1 MKPNRTT
8 LRDRCRMAMAGID
21 KHLASETTIPLD
33 GAAKAPADIKKAL
46 QGTIDAADATQAA
59 RANWLDASRAE
70 RSQGDGIVSLLA
82 SLRAFVI
89 LKFGGADVATLA
101 DFGFTPR
108 KQTPKTVE
116 TKAVAVEK
124 SLATRKARHTMGS
137 RQKEKIKG
145 TIPEP
150 VTGTGTAAGNP
161 PAPSAPVASPP
172 AGVSPT
178 PRPAT
183 GSSGGT

>member
-46 QGTIDAADATQAA
+46 QGTIDSADATQAA
-59 RANWLDASRAE
+59 RAQWLDASKAE
-70 RSQGDGIVSLLA
+70 GNQSDTIVPLLA

-89 LKFGGADVATLA
+89 LKFGSADVSTLA

-108 KQTPKTVE
+108 KQTPKTVG
-116 TKAVAVEK
+116 TKAVAIEK
-124 SLATRKARHTMGS
+124 SLATREARHTMGS
-137 RQKEKIKG
+137 RQKEKVKG
-145 TIPEP
+145 TIPAP
-150 VTGTGTAAGNP
+150 VTGTGTVAGNP
-161 PAPSAPVASPP
+161 PAPGAPVASPP

-178 PRPAT
+178 PRPT
-183 GSSGGT
+183 TSSSSGT